1 MTNQHRIRIKFRPSV
16 LASTISALLV
26 GALPPAKAQEGP
38 AVEEVQITGSRI
50 VRRDAT
56 ANSPIMTLEEGRFQ
70 ESSTIAM
77 ESVLNQLPQFV
88 PAVTQFEAV
97 PTGQLANTGSAN
109 ITPTAAT
116 VSLRGLGAN
125 RNLVLVNGRRAMPV
139 DAGMAVDINGIPSA
153 AVARVETITGGASS
167 VYGADAVAGV
177 VNFILKDDFEGMD
190 FGYQYG
196 ITEQGDGEEQS
207 LSAVMGTTLGDT
219 GHLMIGLERYQRGN
233 VWQKDRDF
241 YTEGWA
247 DTGSQGGINVFYT
260 APYGANDVT
269 NPFNQGVVDS
279 LFGPGAVNTNSGGNY
294 YLNNDGSVYRTQAG
308 GNFRYN
314 GPTTTADGSVYRFI
328 RDDTGGL
335 AENWVDYQESNPLDR
350 QSFFGNAEIE
360 ISDNVRAFA
369 QGTFSDS
376 SGSSF
381 GRVSGLTGGWGGTV
395 PHGNRLYAPSLMGDG
410 VTTNPDYLT
419 GGRFGLNCGATGGC
433 SVSEVWPK
441 SPEMQMLLDSRPD
454 PEAPVTMGTASSWA
468 GVIRNSVNVR
478 TYQVVLGLD
487 GEIPEL
493 GWTWEAYASTGSSIT
508 VNESLGAQSV
518 GRWRFLINQPNY
530 GTGLYQLGNAEG
542 NGFGAGSMECTNGY
556 TALGQ
561 GERYYLAATGLPASY
576 PSEDCQRAIRASMAA
591 NSNMEQTVYEANLQG
606 GLLELP
612 AGELGFA
619 TGVSYREN
627 KFRYLPSTLMAPESI
642 FDLPSGN
649 YPRSQTIGEISTAEI
664 YGELLVPVIAGV
676 TGIENLDLELGYRYS
691 NNDPTDA
698 VSSWKALVDW
708 RFNDAVR
715 FRGGYQVANRAPNI
729 AELFQSPDLF
739 LYTRSK
745 GDWCSDLNPANANS
759 PNPALN
765 PNAAQVRALCETL
778 MGPQGA
784 ATYYS
789 DPDRPDTADQYYFSY
804 IQGNPELK
812 EETAKTITLG
822 VVADLTD
829 NLSLSVDWWNIKI
842 DDMISTEDP
851 DNIYA
856 VCLSPET
863 NPTFD
868 PTNEACAK
876 IDRDVES
883 GAEGHTLLLY
893 TNQGAIDFAGY
904 DVTLNWN
911 HDLGP
916 GLLNVSTNLTIT
928 DKAET
933 QTSPEQPFN
942 DWKGTSGPA
951 DLIGLNG
958 YAYDWRSAVNATYT
972 MDDWSASLRWRHL
985 PSIKSLAS
993 GTPGNTDVPTGSYDL
1008 LDFSGRYNVS
1018 ETINLR
1024 FGIDNLLDREPE
1036 RVFANANNTAT
1047 GQTNRNFYDILG
1059 RRYYLGVNL
1068 HF

>member
-1 MTNQHRIRIKFRPSV
+1 
-16 LASTISALLV
+16 
-26 GALPPAKAQEGP
+26 
-38 AVEEVQITGSRI
+38 
-50 VRRDAT
+50 
-56 ANSPIMTLEEGRFQ
+56 MTLEEGRFQ

-97 PTGQLANTGSAN
+97 PTGQLSNTGSAN

-207 LSAVMGTTLGDT
+207 LSVVMGQTFGNS
-219 GHLMIGLERYQRGN
+219 GHLMIGLERYQRGK
-233 VWQKDRDF
+233 VLQKDRDF
-241 YTEGWA
+241 YTQGWA

-260 APYGANDVT
+260 APYAANAVA

-279 LFGPGAVNTNSGGNY
+279 IFGPGNVATSAGGNY
-294 YLNNDGSVYRTQAG
+294 YLNNDGTVYRTQAG
-308 GNFRYN
+308 GNSRYN
-314 GPTTTADGSVYRFI
+314 GPTSTTDGSVYRFV
-328 RDDTGGL
+328 RDDTGSL

-350 QSFFGNAEIE
+350 QSFFGNAGIE
-360 ISDNVRAFA
+360 ISENVKAFA
-369 QGTFSDS
+369 QGNFADS
-376 SGSSF
+376 SGTSL
-381 GRVSGLTGGWGGTV
+381 GRVSGLIGGWGGSV
-395 PHGNRLYAPSLMGDG
+395 PHGNGLYAPSLMADG
-410 VTTNPDYLT
+410 LTTNPDYLA
-419 GGRFGLNCGATGGC
+419 GGRFGLNCDPTGGC
-433 SVSEVWPK
+433 TKSQVWPK
-441 SPEMQMLLDSRPD
+441 SPEMQQLLDSRPD
-454 PEAPVTMGTASSWA
+454 PEAPATMGMASTWA
-468 GVIRNSVNVR
+468 GVVRNSVNVR
-478 TYQVVLGLD
+478 TYQIVLGLD
-487 GEIPEL
+487 GVIPDL
-493 GWTWEAYASTGSSIT
+493 DWTWEAYVSTGSSIT
-508 VNESLGAQSV
+508 TNESLGVSSV
-518 GRWRFLINQPNY
+518 QRWRYLINQPNY
-530 GTGLYQLGNAEG
+530 GTGLYQRGNVEG
-542 NGFGAGSMECTNGY
+542 NGFGAGSMTCTSGY
-556 TALGQ
+556 PALGQ
-561 GERYYLAATGLPASY
+561 GERYYLEATGYQTELPSDDCQLAINSDMAATST
-576 PSEDCQRAIRASMAA
+576 
-591 NSNMEQTVYEANLQG
+591 MEQTVYEANLQG

-627 KFRYLPSTLMAPESI
+627 SYRYLPPTLQAPESI
-642 FDLPSGN
+642 FDLPSGM
-649 YPRSQTIGEISTAEI
+649 YPRSQTRGEISTAEI

-691 NNDPTDA
+691 NNDPTEA
-698 VSSWKALVDW
+698 VSSWKTLVDW
-708 RFNDAVR
+708 KFNDAVR

-745 GDWCSDLNPANANS
+745 GDWCSDLNPANALS
-759 PNPALN
+759 PNPTLN
-765 PNAAQVRALCETL
+765 PNAAQARALCEAL

-784 ATYYS
+784 ATFYNN
-789 DPDRPDTADQYYFSY
+789 PDRPNTANQYYFSY
-804 IQGNPELK
+804 IQGNPQLK

-829 NLSLSVDWWNIKI
+829 NLSLSLDWWNIKI

-856 VCLSPET
+856 LCMSPDN

-868 PTNEACAK
+868 PTTPACAK
-876 IDRDVES
+876 IDRAVDT
-883 GAEGHTLLLY
+883 GAEGNTLLLY

-904 DVTLNWN
+904 DITLNWN
-911 HDLGP
+911 RDIGP
-916 GLLNVSTNLTIT
+916 GTLAISTNVTIT
-928 DKAET
+928 DKAKT

-958 YAYDWRSAVNATYT
+958 YAYDWRSAVSATYT
-972 MDDWSASLRWRHL
+972 MDTWSGSLRWRHL
-985 PSIKSLAS
+985 PSIESLAT
-993 GTPGNTDVPTGSYDL
+993 GTPGNTDVPTNGYDL
-1008 LDFSGRYNVS
+1008 VDFSGRYNVS
-1018 ETINLR
+1018 DTINLR
-1024 FGIDNLLDREPE
+1024 FGIDNLFDKEPE
-1036 RVFANANNTAT
+1036 RVFANATNTAT

-1059 RRYYLGVNL
+1059 RRYYVGVNL